1 MATLDSLPPD
11 QRAVLQMVLQRGRS
25 YGDIAAMLS
34 IERSAVRRRA
44 LDAFDALGPTNSI
57 PSPQRALL
65 TDYLLGQ
72 LPARAAEE
80 VREQL
85 GGTPPG
91 RAWARVVSAQ
101 ISSLARAPLPE
112 IPVGSS
118 WRQGPAEEDPPVGQS
133 APESDLAGAD
143 VGTAPITPEGAELAA
158 DQSQAP
164 PEIGDES
171 TRPTPEALLGSG
183 APEPVAGSGATPA
196 PPQAA
201 EEQLEEP
208 AEPRREERAAEPV
221 WPDEPTAA
229 GARASASHGRTP
241 LSGGQRRP
249 SSRRGGALLLVLL
262 AVILIAVVLIVALSR
277 GSGASNPNTT
287 SRTGTTSTSASTPT
301 STSTST
307 PTSTSTSTP
316 TSTPTSTSTTTATTT
331 TTTAP
336 AANQKVLSSI
346 NLYPPTAT
354 KGVVGVAQLLQA
366 GKTLTL
372 VIVAQGVPANTKSNA
387 YAVWLYNSPSS
398 EDLLGFDD
406 TRVGS
411 SGRLQVETTRLPS
424 NLGIYKQLLVTI
436 ETVEQPK
443 VPGQVVL
450 KGAFTVTTPTS

>member
-143 VGTAPITPEGAELAA
+143 VGTAPITPEGTELAA

-277 GSGASNPNTT
+277 GSGAGNPNTT
-287 SRTGTTSTSASTPT
+287 SRTGTTSTSA
-301 STSTST
+301 ST

-372 VIVAQGVPANTKSNA
+372 VIVAQGVPANTRSNA

>member
-301 STSTST
+301 STST
-307 PTSTSTSTP
+307 
-316 TSTPTSTSTTTATTT
+316 TTATTT

>member
-91 RAWARVVSAQ
+91 RARARVVSAQ

-143 VGTAPITPEGAELAA
+143 VGTAPITPEGTELAA

-277 GSGASNPNTT
+277 GSGAGNPNTT
-287 SRTGTTSTSASTPT
+287 SRTGTTSTSA
-301 STSTST
+301 ST

>member
-72 LPARAAEE
+72 LPARAAAE

-143 VGTAPITPEGAELAA
+143 VGTAPITPEGTELAA

-307 PTSTSTSTP
+307 PTST
-316 TSTPTSTSTTTATTT
+316 PTSTSTTTATTT

>member
-143 VGTAPITPEGAELAA
+143 VGTAPITPEGTELAA

-277 GSGASNPNTT
+277 GSGAGNPNTT
-287 SRTGTTSTSASTPT
+287 SRTGTTSTSA
-301 STSTST
+301 ST

>member
-91 RAWARVVSAQ
+91 RAWARVVSDQ

-143 VGTAPITPEGAELAA
+143 VGTAPITPEGTELAA

-307 PTSTSTSTP
+307 PTST
-316 TSTPTSTSTTTATTT
+316 PTSTSTTTATTT

>member
-307 PTSTSTSTP
+307 PTST
-316 TSTPTSTSTTTATTT
+316 PTSTSTTTATTT

>member
-72 LPARAAEE
+72 LPARAADE

-143 VGTAPITPEGAELAA
+143 VGTAPITPEGTELAA

-277 GSGASNPNTT
+277 GSGAGNPNTT
-287 SRTGTTSTSASTPT
+287 SRTGTTSTSA
-301 STSTST
+301 ST

>member
-143 VGTAPITPEGAELAA
+143 VGTAPITPEGTELAA

-307 PTSTSTSTP
+307 PTST
-316 TSTPTSTSTTTATTT
+316 PTSTSTTTATTT

>member
-143 VGTAPITPEGAELAA
+143 VGTAPITPEGTELAA

-277 GSGASNPNTT
+277 GSGAGNPNTT
-287 SRTGTTSTSASTPT
+287 SRTGTTSTSA
-301 STSTST
+301 ST

-336 AANQKVLSSI
+336 AATQKVLSSI

>member
-277 GSGASNPNTT
+277 GSGAGNPNTT
-287 SRTGTTSTSASTPT
+287 SRTGTTSTSA
-301 STSTST
+301 ST

>member
-143 VGTAPITPEGAELAA
+143 VGTAPITPEGTELAA

-183 APEPVAGSGATPA
+183 APEPVAGSGGTPA

-287 SRTGTTSTSASTPT
+287 SRTGTTSTSA
-301 STSTST
+301 ST

>member
-143 VGTAPITPEGAELAA
+143 VGTAPITPEGAELAEQDHA
-158 DQSQAP
+158 AEQSQAP

-287 SRTGTTSTSASTPT
+287 SRTGTTSTSA
-301 STSTST
+301 ST